1 MNTKTAITQE
11 NVEKILKGI
20 TIPSPPQIIVDL
32 QMEMAMPPEPDLNEM
47 ASMISKDPGLAG
59 GVLKTLNS
67 PFYGNRDI
75 ASISQA
81 VMMLGMTTISNIVN
95 TLYLRDHMSQNDDIS
110 DETHK
115 AMAHFWDSATDV
127 ARASRIVARRLRS
140 HDPDMAYML
149 GLFHNSGIPLLMQR
163 FSDYPD
169 VLARSYLLEQPRIV
183 DFENQQYKTNHAV
196 VSFYAARSWK
206 LPEILCRVIAEHHSA
221 GDIFSDKNEI
231 DPDEKTYLAI
241 LKIAEHLAGLS
252 RVIGNNENDLEWEQV
267 GDKVLEYVG
276 LSQFDYEDI
285 AAYAIDN
292 GIGGQTYFM

>member
-1 MNTKTAITQE
+1 MNAETAVTQE

-20 TIPSPPQIIVDL
+20 TIPSPPQIIADL
-32 QMEMAMPPEPDLNEM
+32 QMEMAMPEPDLNEM

-95 TLYLRDHMSQNDDIS
+95 TLYLRDSMSQNEDVS

-127 ARASRIVARRLRS
+127 ARACRIVAKRLRS

-149 GLFHNSGIPLLMQR
+149 GLFHNAGIPLLMQR

-221 GDIFSDKNEI
+221 VEIFSDKNET
-231 DPDEKTYLAI
+231 DPDEKSYLAI
-241 LKIAEHLAGLS
+241 LKVAEHLAGLS
-252 RVIGNNENDLEWEQV
+252 RAIANNENDLEWEQV
-267 GDKVLEYVG
+267 GDNVLEYIG
-276 LSQFDYEDI
+276 LSQFDYEDL
-285 AAYAIDN
+285 ASYAIDN
-292 GIGGQTYFM
+292 GIGSQAYFM